1 MVLDHDKGA
10 KLGWLS
16 ALSLISPLRCNNASW
31 MGYGG
36 EPAPGVLAFP
46 SDKRADTLSRDT
58 NASAGAADP
67 SPDIASWLP
76 RANRRESLPFP
87 FPCARSTHRT
97 GISGQDTPRDST
109 KFNPTAGVRWMPKQ
123 APFGSACPL
132 KKIPQF
138 PSTSEGALPP
148 LWRELPWAG
157 SHAGDSALMLCT
169 VASRHFPS
177 PHVPTLRLQEGSHE
191 ADCAPHPTTPP
202 SPVQA
207 FCRFGPRH
215 WQPEPAHLSAL
226 LRRRMNITFAKQ
238 TFSHLSLAKAQA
250 RQTCAHCF
258 LGMCYR
264 GVWNLK

>member
-1 MVLDHDKGA
+1 MGA
-10 KLGWLS
+10 SLRQMYSQFHQTRGLTPCRGTQTRLRGQRIP
-16 ALSLISPLRCNNASW
+16 ALTSQVGCL
-31 MGYGG
+31 
-36 EPAPGVLAFP
+36 EPTG
-46 SDKRADTLSRDT
+46 D
-58 NASAGAADP
+58 G
-67 SPDIASWLP
+67 
-76 RANRRESLPFP
+76 ESLPFP

-97 GISGQDTPRDST
+97 GISRQDTPRDST

-157 SHAGDSALMLCT
+157 SHAGDSALMMCT

-238 TFSHLSLAKAQA
+238 IFSHLSLSKAQA
-250 RQTCAHCF
+250 RQACAHLLLPLSCF
-258 LGMCYR
+258 RRLLLPGGFGASLQIPPFR
-264 GVWNLK
+264 ESIRSNSNLLQFCTPHD